1 MVSMIK
7 EKIDISVVIPLYN
20 KAAAITSTIQSV
32 LAQSYPYFEIVIIDD
47 GSSDNSVQKVRLI
60 DDKRIK
66 LISKQNGGV
75 SSARNY
81 GIRMAKY
88 EYLAFLD
95 ADDYW
100 EPSYLEELINLIND
114 FPNAGLY
121 GLDCVNLWNDNK
133 ITNVNNLPLLFRG
146 YIDNPWNSGC
156 IYWTGSSSVTT
167 KTVIQSVGFF

>member
-7 EKIDISVVIPLYN
+7 ENIEISVVIPLYN
-20 KAAAITSTIQSV
+20 KATSITSTIQSV

-47 GSSDNSVQKVRLI
+47 GSTDNSVQIVKLI
-60 DDKRIK
+60 DDKRIR

-100 EPSYLEELINLIND
+100 EPSYL
-114 FPNAGLY
+114 
-121 GLDCVNLWNDNK
+121 
-133 ITNVNNLPLLFRG
+133 
-146 YIDNPWNSGC
+146 
-156 IYWTGSSSVTT
+156 
-167 KTVIQSVGFF
+167 